1 MEAAVLQELVEKSD
15 RVPTPVLDWLLI
27 GQWPAA
33 ALSCDVSYPRA
44 DYSGLL
50 HFCPSRSGAPRAR
63 SPLDSEAKRPY
74 CCPAAV
80 VFSPSQIPMIRAFP

>member
-15 RVPTPVLDWLLI
+15 RVSTPVLDWLLN

-50 HFCPSRSGAPRAR
+50 EF
-63 SPLDSEAKRPY
+63 
-74 CCPAAV
+74 
-80 VFSPSQIPMIRAFP
+80 